1 MKKNFLILSVL
12 CVMKQT
18 EESEIVDQGK
28 PDNICILTVDKDQ
41 KRVMRKYEQE
51 GATIIL
57 SQEDGKWYS
66 YVDVGDGNLS
76 KKHSN

>member
-28 PDNICILTVDKDQ
+28 PDNICILTVDKD
-41 KRVMRKYEQE
+41 
-51 GATIIL
+51 
-57 SQEDGKWYS
+57 
-66 YVDVGDGNLS
+66 
-76 KKHSN
+76 